1 MSKLRRSLCL
11 VLALVMGVAM
21 VFAGCGQTTAPA
33 TTAGETTSATTAPT
47 ATTTPTATAAAAPV
61 ELKWILI
68 GNQQEPDTDKICEA
82 ANAYL
87 KDKINATIKL
97 NTFTWGDDYKT
108 KVQTMLATG
117 EEFDIAFTA
126 SWAMDYYTYAAN
138 GALLPLN
145 DLLAKHPKIEELLGK
160 DFMNGSAINGV
171 RYAVPTN
178 KEKAHN
184 WGFLLK
190 KDLVDKYKVDVASIK
205 SMADLEPYFE
215 QIKKGEPGVYPLLTV
230 NQEGP
235 VKFLDW
241 DKIAGDGV
249 PGAFPPDGK
258 STTVINEW
266 AAPETL
272 AMFSQLHDYY
282 KKGYIHPDAAVQD
295 NFNAEMAT
303 GKYFAVVQSMKPGKG
318 VEMSNSTGIEWV
330 QVDITRPVISN
341 RETTGALLSIPSASK
356 NPETAMAFIELLYT
370 DKYIKNLFDF
380 GIEGTH
386 YVKVSNEVID
396 YAPGTDGGKTSG
408 YNPGNGWKYGDQFK
422 NFLMPNEDPQ
432 KWQQFIDYNASA
444 LPLSNSLG
452 FAFNSEAVSNE
463 IAACSNVE
471 TQYYKQFYTGSVDP
485 AVELPKFLEAQKA
498 AGVDKIIAEMQKQY
512 DAWRAATGK

>member
-1 MSKLRRSLCL
+1 MRKLKRSLCL
-11 VLALVMGVAM
+11 VLTLVVCMAFAL
-21 VFAGCGQTTAPA
+21 AGCGGTPTT
-33 TTAGETTSATTAPT
+33 TTVAGETTAAVTTQ
-47 ATTTPTATAAAAPV
+47 ATTTSAKADPV
-61 ELKWILI
+61 ELKWVLI
-68 GNQQEPDTDKICEA
+68 GNQQEPDTDKICAEA
-82 ANAYL
+82 NKIL
-87 KDKINATIKL
+87 LDKINATIKL
-97 NTFTWGDDYKT
+97 DTFTWGDDYKT
-108 KVQTMLATG
+108 KVQTMLAAG
-117 EEFDIAFTA
+117 EEVDIVFTA

-145 DLLAKHPKIEELLGK
+145 DLLAKHPQIEEILGT

-190 KDLVDKYKVDVASIK
+190 KDLVEKYNVDVASIK

-215 QIKKGEPGVYPLLTV
+215 QIKQGEPGVYPLLTV

-241 DKIAGDGV
+241 DKVAGDGV

-272 AMFSQLHDYY
+272 AMFTQLNDYY

-303 GKYFAVVQSMKPGKG
+303 GKYFAVVQSMKPGKD

-341 RETTGALLSIPSASK
+341 RETTGALLSIPSSSK

-370 DKYIKNLFDF
+370 DKALKNLFDY

-386 YVKVSNEVID
+386 YVKVSDEVID
-396 YAPGTDGGKTSG
+396 YAPGTDGGKASG

-422 NFLMPNEDPQ
+422 DFLLPNEDPQ
-432 KWQQFIDYNASA
+432 KWQRFIDYNASA

-452 FAFNSEAVSNE
+452 FAFNSESVSNE
-463 IAACSNVE
+463 IAVCSNVE
-471 TQYYKQFYTGSVDP
+471 TQYYKLFYTGSVDP
-485 AVELPKFLEAQKA
+485 AIEMPKFLEAQKA